1 MGASLLMRRRALG
14 LVAVLGFAG
23 RRARAAGDPVGAVA
37 TQRGSVSVIR
47 GAAILALAPGD
58 PVFTDD
64 IVRTAADARLLIV
77 CRDGLRI
84 AIGAGTE
91 VALRAYLADSAS
103 GSLQAA
109 FGLLRGIIRLI
120 GRQNAARQGIEVDTR
135 TALASVR
142 STEWLVEA
150 TGKGT
155 GVLAITGEV
164 EVRGLAGGVVLL
176 HPGEGTDVAPGSP
189 PRSPARWGEARRTDA
204 VARTTL

>member
-1 MGASLLMRRRALG
+1 MRRRALW
-14 LVAVLGFAG
+14 LVAVLGLAG
-23 RRARAAGDPVGAVA
+23 RRAKAAGDPIGAVTA
-37 TQRGSVSVIR
+37 QRGSVSVIR
-47 GAAILALAPGD
+47 GPAIQALASGD

-77 CRDGLRI
+77 CHDGLRI
-84 AIGAGTE
+84 AIGSGTE
-91 VALRAYLADSAS
+91 VVLRAYLADPGS
-103 GSLQAA
+103 GRLQAM

-120 GRQNAARQGIEVDTR
+120 GRPGAARQEIEVDTR

-150 TGKGT
+150 TEKGT

-164 EVRGLAGGVVLL
+164 GVRGLAGGVVLL
-176 HPGEGTDVAPGSP
+176 SPGEGTDVPPGAP
-189 PRSPARWGEARRTDA
+189 PRPPARWGEARRTDA